1 MDDNIKMLDE
11 FLYKEESYGGPSK
24 KIFFK
29 DYVFLVFNFIR
40 ETFENI
46 PEQAYHKF
54 AGM

>member
-1 MDDNIKMLDE
+1 MVAPPERL
-11 FLYKEESYGGPSK
+11 FL
-24 KIFFK
+24 FK
-29 DYVFLVFNFIR
+29 DSVFLVFNFIR